1 MKFETESK
9 LKFLFKIHFQSK
21 PLKQTLKI
29 SVNSLQVLYMDAV
42 QHIPDD
48 IQDIVDLMTE
58 KEIRLHAPLE
68 EIELLQEC

>member
-1 MKFETESK
+1 MQFESK
-9 LKFLFKIHFQSK
+9 LGKKKVKSVFYQALQSCPWAK
-21 PLKQTLKI
+21 
-29 SVNSLQVLYMDAV
+29 VLYMDAV

-68 EIELLQEC
+68 EIELLLQE

>member
-1 MKFETESK
+1 MFSGHPYNR
-9 LKFLFKIHFQSK
+9 LQ
-21 PLKQTLKI
+21 I

-42 QHIPDD
+42 QHMPDD

-68 EIELLQEC
+68 EIELLLQES

>member
-1 MKFETESK
+1 MQAKGLHSRVSPYNR
-9 LKFLFKIHFQSK
+9 LQ
-21 PLKQTLKI
+21 I

-42 QHIPDD
+42 QRMPDD

-68 EIELLQEC
+68 EIELLLQES

>member
-1 MKFETESK
+1 
-9 LKFLFKIHFQSK
+9 
-21 PLKQTLKI
+21 
-29 SVNSLQVLYMDAV
+29 MDAV